1 MSNLGARAHDHAVI
15 ERFDVP
21 PNEERA
27 FLAAWAAEAP
37 AGMTLYRAL
46 RPETRPR
53 FLALA
58 DAPQGGVL
66 LIVPDPADLRGF
78 ESRRGYL
85 GARVVRDAEGRSVGV
100 AHWSSPLMYAR
111 AAGAAARGALYAR
124 ASVGR
129 DA

>member
-1 MSNLGARAHDHAVI
+1 VI

-21 PNEERA
+21 PSEERA

-58 DAPQGGVL
+58 DAPEGGVL
-66 LIVPDPADLRGF
+66 LVVPEPEDLGGF
-78 ESRRGYL
+78 EPRRGYL
-85 GARVVRDAEGRSVGV
+85 GGRVVSDTEGRSVGV

-111 AAGAAARGALYAR
+111 TVRETGVDARGALYVR
-124 ASVGR
+124 ASVGP

>member
-1 MSNLGARAHDHAVI
+1 VI
-15 ERFDVP
+15 ERFDVLP
-21 PNEERA
+21 GEEPG

-37 AGMTLYRAL
+37 AGLTLYRAL

-58 DAPQGGVL
+58 DAPKGGVL
-66 LIVPDPADLRGF
+66 LVVPDPGVLRGF
-78 ESRRGYL
+78 ESARGYL
-85 GARVVRDAEGRSVGV
+85 GARVVRDAEGREVGV

-111 AAGAAARGALYAR
+111 TGVDTGGALYAR
-124 ASVGR
+124 ASVGA